1 MGTQGKNKHSDPI
14 LLLQF
19 MNVLYMVD
27 IFVKF
32 EKIWI
37 VHPFQGNYLK
47 QENTVKM
54 FGQVV
59 RTNMAASFNTWQHNI
74 NLWCNL

>member
-54 FGQVV
+54 
-59 RTNMAASFNTWQHNI
+59 
-74 NLWCNL
+74 

>member
-14 LLLQF
+14 SLLQF

-32 EKIWI
+32 EK
-37 VHPFQGNYLK
+37 NLDS
-47 QENTVKM
+47 T
-54 FGQVV
+54 
-59 RTNMAASFNTWQHNI
+59 SFSRE
-74 NLWCNL
+74 LP